1 MSLPEPLAEF
11 ETVQQIDDENS
22 WSTQKTLNAFKRL
35 QARIVNLESHVRQL
49 EKALEDNGTI

>member
-1 MSLPEPLAEF
+1 MALKEPLADV

-22 WSTQKTLNAFKRL
+22 WSTQKTLNALKRL
-35 QARIVNLESHVRQL
+35 QSRIVNLEAHVKQL

>member
-1 MSLPEPLAEF
+1 MSLQEPLAPHEPL
-11 ETVQQIDDENS
+11 EQTDDPNT

-35 QARIVNLESHVRQL
+35 QARIVNLEAHVRQL

>member
-1 MSLPEPLAEF
+1 MALKEPLAEF
-11 ETVQQIDDENS
+11 ETVQQIDDANS

-35 QARIVNLESHVRQL
+35 QSRIVNLEAHVKQL

>member
-1 MSLPEPLAEF
+1 MSLKEPLADF

-22 WSTQKTLNAFKRL
+22 WSTQKTLNALKRL
-35 QARIVNLESHVRQL
+35 QSRIVNLEAHVRQL

>member
-11 ETVQQIDDENS
+11 ETVQQIDDADS

-35 QARIVNLESHVRQL
+35 QSRIVNLEAHVRQL